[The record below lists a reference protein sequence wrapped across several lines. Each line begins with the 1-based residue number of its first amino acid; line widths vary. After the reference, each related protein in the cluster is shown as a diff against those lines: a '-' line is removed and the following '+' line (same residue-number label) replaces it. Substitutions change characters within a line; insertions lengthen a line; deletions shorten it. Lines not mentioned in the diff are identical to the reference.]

1 MPRPQKQLCGG
12 CDGLTGVALVNG
24 HFASSWE
31 LSHRRTVRGKV
42 SVRQGSVWPVAWS
55 CRVGAAQ
62 WGAGDRRFCPQTLV
76 ARGPAWG
83 QARLSGCRRWRGQRP
98 VLVSGGS
105 SEVPRAPRGQG
116 GHCGADAGTARVQ
129 DIGWGVGD
137 NESHT
142 LGCSWLGTLRSPRA
156 LTSPAH
162 TRVLPPTSTRQG
174 PRPSP
179 DGVSSPGWNPVPHLC
194 SFLMPCE
201 LLV

>member
-1 MPRPQKQLCGG
+1 MARGVKLQGRRCSVGSRGPEVLTPDAGGSGPRLGAG
-12 CDGLTGVALVNG
+12 A
-24 HFASSWE
+24 
-31 LSHRRTVRGKV
+31 
-42 SVRQGSVWPVAWS
+42 SVRVQTVTGTETGP
-55 CRVGAAQ
+55 CLGREQRGAPGTA
-62 WGAGDRRFCPQTLV
+62 GAGG
-76 ARGPAWG
+76 A
-83 QARLSGCRRWRGQRP
+83 
-98 VLVSGGS
+98 
-105 SEVPRAPRGQG
+105 
-116 GHCGADAGTARVQ
+116 HCGADAGTARVQ
-129 DIGWGVGD
+129 DIGWGFGD